1 MVPGNR
7 LRADAIAKRV
17 KYGFHRAVAV
27 FDIGKGPVP
36 ESLIVDGH
44 GRSAAQTG
52 SQVKTSWARSRGK
65 NDSLS
70 AAMASSAMLCGAQPS
85 PLRIERAG
93 RGALITKHSFV
104 RTAKIAPVTSFASS

>member
-44 GRSAAQTG
+44 GRSSAQTG
-52 SQVKTSWARSRGK
+52 SQVKTSWVRSRGK

-70 AAMASSAMLCGAQPS
+70 AGMACSAMLCGVQPS
-85 PLRIERAG
+85 PLWIERIG
-93 RGALITKHSFV
+93 RGWLIRKISFL
-104 RTAKIAPVTSFASS
+104 RTAKI